1 MTEKDILNQI
11 RSECRNTSP
20 DNFKKIEKSIMSDSD
35 TAEVIYKST
44 NVRNILVKCTAAAAA
59 LVLPVSVIAYAGRTS
74 LISRNSKETDLSPV
88 TQITYET
95 VFTSEN
101 TLQTVSLTTS
111 VSETEITE
119 TEKSEI
125 SESAETLQQPV
136 TKEMVINIYEP
147 EIPETKPA
155 YSEKSEVQTEPAVT
169 ECSETTESPETT
181 AFSET
186 EPVQETESPEE
197 AEPFKTELQ
206 LVPGY
211 TDKIFCIER
220 KSPVSEDS
228 SGIYHGESGDYR
240 IISPDSYTVYVY
252 DVIIYGYDYFDFLKK
267 GDYVFKSETEYT
279 IDELLNAEEKLLKI
293 EDLIASGLEAEPV

>member
-35 TAEVIYKST
+35 TAEVIHKST
-44 NVRNILVKCTAAAAA
+44 NVRNIFIKCTAAAAA

-125 SESAETLQQPV
+125 LESAETLQQPV

>member
-35 TAEVIYKST
+35 TAEVIHKST
-44 NVRNILVKCTAAAAA
+44 NVRNIFIKCTAAAAA

-95 VFTSEN
+95 VFTSED

>member
-35 TAEVIYKST
+35 TAEVIHKST
-44 NVRNILVKCTAAAAA
+44 NVRNIFIKCTAAAAA
-59 LVLPVSVIAYAGRTS
+59 LVLPVSVIACAGRTS

-88 TQITYET
+88 TQITYGT

>member
-11 RSECRNTSP
+11 RSECRNASP
-20 DNFKKIEKSIMSDSD
+20 DSFKKIEKSIMSDSD
-35 TAEVIYKST
+35 TAEVIHKST

-169 ECSETTESPETT
+169 EWSETTESPETT
-181 AFSET
+181 ACSET

>member
-35 TAEVIYKST
+35 TAEVIHKST

-88 TQITYET
+88 TQITYGT

-111 VSETEITE
+111 VSETELTE

>member
-35 TAEVIYKST
+35 TAEVIHKST
-44 NVRNILVKCTAAAAA
+44 NVRNIFIKCTAAAAA

-88 TQITYET
+88 TQITYKT

>member
-35 TAEVIYKST
+35 TAEVIHKST
-44 NVRNILVKCTAAAAA
+44 NVRNIFIKCTAAAAA

-88 TQITYET
+88 TQITYGT

-101 TLQTVSLTTS
+101 TLQPVSLTTS

-147 EIPETKPA
+147 EITETKPA

>member
-20 DNFKKIEKSIMSDSD
+20 DNFKKIEKSIMSDLD
-35 TAEVIYKST
+35 TAEVIHKST
-44 NVRNILVKCTAAAAA
+44 NVRNIFIKCTAAAAA
-59 LVLPVSVIAYAGRTS
+59 IVLPVSVIAYAGRAD
-74 LISRNSKETDLSPV
+74 LISRNSREADLSPV

-95 VFTSEN
+95 AFNSEKAA
-101 TLQTVSLTTS
+101 QTVSMTTV
-111 VSETEITE
+111 VSETTVPE

-136 TKEMVINIYEP
+136 TKEMVTDAHEP
-147 EIPETKPA
+147 ETEPA
-155 YSEKSEVQTEPAVT
+155 YSEKSEVQTEPDVT
-169 ECSETTESPETT
+169 ECSETTETAETT

-186 EPVQETESPEE
+186 EPVQETEFPEE
-197 AEPFKTELQ
+197 TEPFKTELQ

-211 TDKIFCIER
+211 TDKLFCIER

-228 SGIYHGESGDYR
+228 YRIYHGESGDYR

-267 GDYVFKSETEYT
+267 GDYVFKAETEYT

>member
-35 TAEVIYKST
+35 TAEVIHKST
-44 NVRNILVKCTAAAAA
+44 NVRNIFIKCTAAAAA

-111 VSETEITE
+111 VSETELTE

-169 ECSETTESPETT
+169 ECSETTESSETT

>member
-11 RSECRNTSP
+11 RSECRKASP

-35 TAEVIYKST
+35 TAEVIHKST
-44 NVRNILVKCTAAAAA
+44 NVRNIFIKCTAAAAA

>member
-35 TAEVIYKST
+35 TAEVIHKST
-44 NVRNILVKCTAAAAA
+44 NVRNIFIKCTAAAAA

-88 TQITYET
+88 IQITYGT

>member
-35 TAEVIYKST
+35 TAEVIHKST
-44 NVRNILVKCTAAAAA
+44 NVRNIFIKCTAAAAA

-95 VFTSEN
+95 IFTSEN

-111 VSETEITE
+111 VSETELTE

>member
-35 TAEVIYKST
+35 TAEVIHKST
-44 NVRNILVKCTAAAAA
+44 NVRNIFIKCTAAAAA

-95 VFTSEN
+95 VFTSEK

-111 VSETEITE
+111 VSETELTE

>member
-11 RSECRNTSP
+11 RSECRNASP

-35 TAEVIYKST
+35 TAEVIHKST
-44 NVRNILVKCTAAAAA
+44 NVRNILAKCTAAAAA

-88 TQITYET
+88 TQITYGT

-147 EIPETKPA
+147 EIPETEPA

-228 SGIYHGESGDYR
+228 FRIYHGESGDYR

>member
-35 TAEVIYKST
+35 TAEVIHKST
-44 NVRNILVKCTAAAAA
+44 NVRNIFIKCTAAAAA

-111 VSETEITE
+111 VSETELTE

-293 EDLIASGLEAEPV
+293 EDLIASGLEAKPV

>member
-35 TAEVIYKST
+35 TAEVIHKST
-44 NVRNILVKCTAAAAA
+44 NVRNIFIKCTAAAAA

-181 AFSET
+181 AFSKT

>member
-35 TAEVIYKST
+35 TAEVIHKST
-44 NVRNILVKCTAAAAA
+44 NVRNIFIKCTAAAAA

-111 VSETEITE
+111 VSETELTE

>member
-20 DNFKKIEKSIMSDSD
+20 ENFKKIEKSIMSDSD
-35 TAEVIYKST
+35 TAEVIHKST
-44 NVRNILVKCTAAAAA
+44 NVRNIFIKCTAAAAA

-88 TQITYET
+88 TQITYGT

-111 VSETEITE
+111 VSETELTE

>member
-11 RSECRNTSP
+11 RSECRNASP
-20 DNFKKIEKSIMSDSD
+20 DNFKKIEKSIMSDLD
-35 TAEVIYKST
+35 TAEVIHKST
-44 NVRNILVKCTAAAAA
+44 NVRNIFIKCTAAAAA
-59 LVLPVSVIAYAGRTS
+59 LVLPVSVIAYAGRAD
-74 LISRNSKETDLSPV
+74 LISRNSREADLSPV

-95 VFTSEN
+95 VFNSEKAE
-101 TLQTVSLTTS
+101 QTASFTTS
-111 VSETEITE
+111 VSETTVPE
-119 TEKSEI
+119 TEKTEI
-125 SESAETLQQPV
+125 SESSETLQQPV

-147 EIPETKPA
+147 EIPETEPA
-155 YSEKSEVQTEPAVT
+155 YSENKEIQTEPDVT
-169 ECSETTESPETT
+169 EYSETTESPETT

-211 TDKIFCIER
+211 SDKIFCIER

-228 SGIYHGESGDYR
+228 FRIYHGESGDYK

-267 GDYVFKSETEYT
+267 GDYVFKAETEYT

>member
-35 TAEVIYKST
+35 TAEVIHKST

-111 VSETEITE
+111 VSETELTE

>member
-35 TAEVIYKST
+35 TAEVIHKST
-44 NVRNILVKCTAAAAA
+44 NVRNIFIKCTAAAAA

-88 TQITYET
+88 TQITYGT

-111 VSETEITE
+111 VSETELTE

-211 TDKIFCIER
+211 TDKIFRIER

>member
-11 RSECRNTSP
+11 RSECWNASP

-35 TAEVIYKST
+35 TAEVIHKST
-44 NVRNILVKCTAAAAA
+44 NVRNIFIKCTAAAAA

-95 VFTSEN
+95 IFTSEN

>member
-35 TAEVIYKST
+35 TAEVIHKST

-88 TQITYET
+88 TQITYGT

-111 VSETEITE
+111 VSETELTE

-228 SGIYHGESGDYR
+228 SGIYRGESGDYR

>member
-11 RSECRNTSP
+11 RFECRNTSP

-35 TAEVIYKST
+35 TAEVIHKST
-44 NVRNILVKCTAAAAA
+44 NVRNIFIKCTAAAAA

>member
-11 RSECRNTSP
+11 RSECRNASP

-35 TAEVIYKST
+35 TAEVIHKST
-44 NVRNILVKCTAAAAA
+44 NVRNIFIKCTAAAAA

-88 TQITYET
+88 TQITYGT

-111 VSETEITE
+111 VSETELTE

>member
-35 TAEVIYKST
+35 TAEVIHKST
-44 NVRNILVKCTAAAAA
+44 NVRNIFIKCTAAAAA

-95 VFTSEN
+95 IFTSEN

-125 SESAETLQQPV
+125 SESSETLQQPV

>member
-35 TAEVIYKST
+35 TAEVIHKST

-101 TLQTVSLTTS
+101 TLQTVSVTTS

>member
-35 TAEVIYKST
+35 TAEVIHKST
-44 NVRNILVKCTAAAAA
+44 NVRNIFIKCTAAAAA

-88 TQITYET
+88 TQITYGT

-252 DVIIYGYDYFDFLKK
+252 DVIIYGYDYFDFL
-267 GDYVFKSETEYT
+267 
-279 IDELLNAEEKLLKI
+279 
-293 EDLIASGLEAEPV
+293 

>member
-35 TAEVIYKST
+35 TAEVIHKST
-44 NVRNILVKCTAAAAA
+44 NVRNIFIKCTAAAAA

-88 TQITYET
+88 TQITYGT

-111 VSETEITE
+111 VSETELTE

-125 SESAETLQQPV
+125 SESSETLQQPV

>member
-35 TAEVIYKST
+35 TAEVIHKST

-88 TQITYET
+88 TQITYGT

-111 VSETEITE
+111 VSETELTE

-293 EDLIASGLEAEPV
+293 EDLIASGLEAELV